1 MGRWESGSDLEAE
14 GRRGTDAS
22 RQISRLPAPAL
33 APSYAE
39 ATDCSLATSVMT
51 ASADTSKPFDAALW
65 DAAEQ
70 GRVPGSLRDLVA
82 STFHGERE
90 DQLTVSVIIADGCEP
105 AERLAQAAGGAVS
118 ALAWAGPIGVLRV
131 GDGNDAYV
139 VSVWPTREEG
149 VHQLVGTI
157 PVTDERWRRVER
169 WLISSAPRL
178 VPFVLNQADFE
189 GIGAALARHGR
200 VEVSRLTARV
210 LRDGSSYTRGWAAE
224 GRRSPR
230 PTYSQALAEVEDFA
244 SVRTLT
250 VHVGDMLSLHLRRQA
265 GATFYGGSFRVF
277 EEVVLASLVAA
288 AARRKALLSG
298 RQRQAHIR
306 TEHAIAVQ
314 MPTGIFSDAESV
326 SDLLEALSE
335 QRGVGIAV
343 LHRNPYLH
351 VAVTDYL
358 DGSNFDAFVTSDDSV
373 VIYPGYRASA
383 GSLTRLT
390 EHIAERFAAREVADV
405 PASKPPT
412 RDELFTTG

>member
-1 MGRWESGSDLEAE
+1 
-14 GRRGTDAS
+14 
-22 RQISRLPAPAL
+22 
-33 APSYAE
+33 
-39 ATDCSLATSVMT
+39 MT
-51 ASADTSKPFDAALW
+51 AHVDHISKPFDAALW
-65 DAAEQ
+65 AAAEE
-70 GRVPGSLRDLVA
+70 GRAPDSLRDLVHGPL
-82 STFHGERE
+82 HGERG
-90 DQLTVSVIIADGCEP
+90 DQLTVSTIIADGCEP
-105 AERLAQAAGGAVS
+105 AERLAQAAAGTVS
-118 ALAWAGPIGVLRV
+118 AFIWAGPIGVLRV
-131 GDGNDAYV
+131 GEGEDAYT
-139 VSVWPTREEG
+139 VSVWPTTQEG
-149 VHQLVGTI
+149 VHHLIGTV

-169 WLISSAPRL
+169 WLANSAPRL

-189 GIGAALARHGR
+189 GIGAALAEHGR

-210 LRDGSSYTRGWAAE
+210 LRDGSSYTRGWAE

-250 VHVGDMLSLHLRRQA
+250 VHVGDLLSLHLRRQA
-265 GATFYGGSFRVF
+265 GATFYGGSFRLF
-277 EEVVLASLVAA
+277 EDVVLAALVGS
-288 AARRKALLSG
+288 AARRRALLSG
-298 RQRQAHIR
+298 RERHAHVR
-306 TEHAIAVQ
+306 TERAIAVQ
-314 MPTGIFSDAESV
+314 MPSGIFSEGESV
-326 SDLLEALSE
+326 SELLEALAE

-383 GSLTRLT
+383 GALTRLT